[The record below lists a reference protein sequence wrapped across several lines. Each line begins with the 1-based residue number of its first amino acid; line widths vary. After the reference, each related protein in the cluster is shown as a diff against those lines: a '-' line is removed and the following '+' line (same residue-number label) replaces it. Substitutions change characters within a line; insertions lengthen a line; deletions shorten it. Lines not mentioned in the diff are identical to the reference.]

1 MKAKEIEQLFAE
13 ICKSLNTSTPRIDLP
28 SYNEMMSSFKKM
40 CPYHQFDDGCEK
52 VILVLSRP
60 LDFRKKTRKTE
71 KFSKVI
77 LKDYPKTVN
86 AIYNRADKYNEVLTE
101 ILKVFSIL

>member
-52 VILVLSRP
+52 PNLEEGFVWG
-60 LDFRKKTRKTE
+60 
-71 KFSKVI
+71 
-77 LKDYPKTVN
+77 Y
-86 AIYNRADKYNEVLTE
+86 LTC
-101 ILKVFSIL
+101 LAQKA